1 MPSAT
6 GAPPEVLQ
14 SLEKQVQ
21 AAQDNFI
28 FAMDDDFNSAGA
40 LGGLFDL
47 VRVINQTRT
56 SGASDVEL
64 QVAQDKVRELSAVLG
79 LQLTGVENE
88 VGHADAFIDLLLEIR
103 TSLRNDKQW
112 AYSDLIR
119 DRLKDLGVTLEDSK
133 DGTTWRWA

>member
-1 MPSAT
+1 
-6 GAPPEVLQ
+6 
-14 SLEKQVQ
+14 
-21 AAQDNFI
+21 
-28 FAMDDDFNSAGA
+28 MDDDFNSAGA

-56 SGASDVEL
+56 SGASDQEL
-64 QVAQDKVRELSAVLG
+64 QPAQDKIRELCGVLG
-79 LQLTGVENE
+79 LQLTGDDN
-88 VGHADAFIDLLLEIR
+88 GASNADAFIDLLLEIR